1 MELVEKRIE
10 VGKIRNFY
18 SKIGIAVVDLTTP
31 LKVGDKILIKGENTS
46 FEQTVESM
54 QVEHVNIEQAEAG
67 KAIGMKVKDRVRP
80 GDKIYK

>member
-1 MELVEKRIE
+1 ME

-46 FEQTVESM
+46 FEQRVESM

>member
-1 MELVEKRIE
+1 MAENRTE
-10 VGKIRNFY
+10 VGRIRNFY
-18 SKIGIAVVDLTTP
+18 AKIGVAVVELTSP

-67 KAIGMKVKDRVRP
+67 KAVGMRVKDRVRP
-80 GDKIYK
+80 GDKVFK